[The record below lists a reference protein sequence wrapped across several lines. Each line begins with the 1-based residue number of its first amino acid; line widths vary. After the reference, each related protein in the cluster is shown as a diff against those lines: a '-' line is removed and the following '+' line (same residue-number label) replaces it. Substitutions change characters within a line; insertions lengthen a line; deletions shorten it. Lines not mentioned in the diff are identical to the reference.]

1 MGPVTRARLDDLA
14 ALGVIQTDTL
24 VREGEEG
31 PWRSYEVPSA
41 FGDSAPP
48 PLQFPCVSCGSSFPP
63 NALLTFEGK
72 HLCGACKVSFFQHLK
87 QGTWIAHHEVS
98 GMLWKRAL
106 AKLLDVH
113 ILVLLFSLFSSW
125 MDELGVPPVWS
136 GLLSLMAVG
145 GLLAFFVYSTVH
157 FGGTPGKRLFR
168 LAVVDQDDRRLGYGQ
183 ALTRTFAEL
192 ISVACLTMGYLMAL
206 IDPERMTL
214 HDRICQTRVVSER
227 AVLT

>member
-1 MGPVTRARLDDLA
+1 MQA
-14 ALGVIQTDTL
+14 DTP

-31 PWRSYEVPSA
+31 AWHAYEPVHA

-48 PLQFPCVSCGSSFPP
+48 PLQFPCASCGKSFPP
-63 NALLTFEGK
+63 NALLTYEGK
-72 HLCGACKVSFFQHLK
+72 ALCGPCKVSFFQHLK
-87 QGTWIAHHEVS
+87 QGTWMEGHEVP
-98 GMLWKRAL
+98 GMLWKRVL
-106 AKLLDVH
+106 AKLLDLH
-113 ILVLLFSLFSSW
+113 LLVLLSSLFSSW
-125 MDELGVPPVWS
+125 MDELGVSPVWA

-168 LAVVDQDDRRLGYGQ
+168 LAVVDRDDRRLGFGL
-183 ALTRTFAEL
+183 ALTRLIAEL
-192 ISVACLTMGYLMAL
+192 ISVACLAMGYLMAL

-227 AVLT
+227 AVIV